1 MYGIFLVIGL
11 ALGFVA
17 FLVLKRTSS
26 GGGLAP
32 KLLALAG
39 NKPDAAALATL
50 LDPVPPRQAR
60 AALDTVA
67 GQLWEEYRREEAVP
81 FVLELHR
88 RAPGSKETLYQ
99 VQRLAE
105 VEPNLAI
112 QAFGVETL
120 KEILGIKDA
129 APRAPRDPLEEDEP
143 VDDGSRELEENEEV
157 DLPEELR

>member
-1 MYGIFLVIGL
+1 MYGIFLVVAL
-11 ALGFVA
+11 VLGFVA
-17 FLVLKRTSS
+17 FLVLRRSSS

-39 NKPDAAALATL
+39 KTPDAAALAAL
-50 LDPVPPRQAR
+50 LDPATPKQVRS
-60 AALDTVA
+60 ALDSVVA
-67 GQLWEEYRREEAVP
+67 QLWEEYRREEAVP
-81 FVLELHR
+81 LIVELHR
-88 RAPGSKETLYQ
+88 RAPGSKETRYQ

-105 VEPNLAI
+105 VEPQLAV

-120 KEILGIKDA
+120 KQILGIKDE
-129 APRAPRDPLEEDEP
+129 APHPSRNPLEEDEP